1 MSQTPDPTDTYTP
14 PADPRDLVPPVVRT
28 AAYAV
33 GTFDALGVVPALLA
47 AGLTTAAGVASA
59 LAGGCLA
66 LAFGYRPTRQ

>member
-1 MSQTPDPTDTYTP
+1 MSDQQDTYTP
-14 PADPRDLVPPVVRT
+14 PSDPRDAVPPKLRT
-28 AAYAV
+28 IAYAV

-59 LAGGCLA
+59 LAGGALA